1 MEWGVFN
8 GTSRPS
14 RTDTESLFHR
24 LTPFHYWKQP
34 VSSQSDQLT
43 YHIHW
48 QAEGRPALFNLQKSL
63 FVIGI
68 KMRIVIS
75 ASQNW
80 LVKCLVSPLILI
92 RAARSNL
99 KCDYWKHPRIL
110 SAFTPWAHPVS
121 VEGSAHSAWTRPPR
135 SKSTP
140 SFLLSRRRCHLRP
153 NQPAAPAR
161 QPRRPV
167 CELGSHHRHG
177 HITTPCL
184 GVHSYSRKMILFSW
198 PCWTYCPG
206 LDSPPSRV
214 FLSWHSC
221 SLLHPDP
228 LPTTAQ

>member
-1 MEWGVFN
+1 
-8 GTSRPS
+8 
-14 RTDTESLFHR
+14 
-24 LTPFHYWKQP
+24 
-34 VSSQSDQLT
+34 
-43 YHIHW
+43 
-48 QAEGRPALFNLQKSL
+48 
-63 FVIGI
+63 
-68 KMRIVIS
+68 MRIVIS

-228 LPTTAQ
+228 LPTTAQQSKPLTQFQTPSLPDFPAGSVAKTPSSQGRGPRVDPWLGNQIPRARNETRAQSNK